1 MLVTHVLVATAAA
14 PPEIGALRADPLG
27 RRFCHPNELSLG
39 KGFFLPNDSRRDP
52 LTLDG
57 ERDED
62 CFTLG
67 ASNAFAA
74 KGDVIDDQL
83 KVVGHAT
90 KVRRRGR
97 FFHRLPESFSQIS

>member
-1 MLVTHVLVATAAA
+1 MLVTHVLVTTATA

-39 KGFFLPNDSRRDP
+39 KGSFLPNDAPRDP

-62 CFTLG
+62 CFALG
-67 ASNAFAA
+67 ASNAFTA
-74 KGDVIDDQL
+74 KGYVVDDQL
-83 KVVGHAT
+83 KVVGHVT
-90 KVRRRGR
+90 KARRRSY
-97 FFHRLPESFSQIS
+97 FFHRLAESYHRFL